1 MFSFGDVS
9 RLPEYSRDEKVWLYD
24 HTRIDNVVAL
34 EAPMVKYARRVCT
47 WLERK
52 KAA

>member
-24 HTRIDNVVAL
+24 HPRVDNVVPL
-34 EAPMVKYARRVCT
+34 EAPMVKYARRVRG

-52 KAA
+52 RAA